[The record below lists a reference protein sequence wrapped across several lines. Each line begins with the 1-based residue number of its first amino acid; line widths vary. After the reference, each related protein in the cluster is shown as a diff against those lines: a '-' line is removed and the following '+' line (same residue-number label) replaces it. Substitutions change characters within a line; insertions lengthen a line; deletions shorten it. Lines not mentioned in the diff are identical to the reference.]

1 MDAHVFRSV
10 AEELAR
16 ELSGARLEKIHNP
29 APDVTV
35 FGLYAHGRKLRLV
48 LRSGRHE
55 PCLFFTRH
63 AFSNPQRPSA
73 AVMRLRKY
81 AGDRRLG
88 EGVADFSRRR
98 LAFHLPGDPGLYLVL
113 DLRVGPSITAHLPE
127 DFNEPPLWPDVDIL
141 EEICGKPFQRNASTG
156 PWQLYSV
163 LTPRLRETLAHLEL
177 LDGRALL
184 VDLEAGGGDLFF
196 YQDIAGAAVCSAW
209 PLPDAVTRA
218 KKLAS
223 LAGPE
228 ALPGI
233 DSELLAEFPY
243 TSAIGAVDAP
253 MFFTDLKT
261 ALVKAEE
268 DPIRREKKRRA
279 RLEAKLD
286 AETERLHGMIA
297 GKEDALLLQAQLWRF
312 SPDDKAAEVI
322 LEDSSGKPRR
332 LALNPLL
339 TVSENMELLFRKAA
353 KGARGLSM
361 VEERRHTDTP
371 TRSRVAAPGG
381 SGGDAGDAAFLP
393 KHVARFLSSDG
404 YALWRGKNAEG
415 NRALVKQSRP
425 HDYWLHVKDGPGA
438 HVLIRRAHA
447 ADDVPERTVREAAC
461 LAGLKSFRSEDD
473 RAEIMLAEARRV
485 QPVKGGPAGTVRVDV
500 VLRTV
505 LAALDPAL
513 ESALLPPD
521 GMAASRR

>member
-1 MDAHVFRSV
+1 MDAHVFRQV

-29 APDVTV
+29 APDITV

-88 EGVADFSRRR
+88 EGLTDFSRRR
-98 LAFHLPGDPGLYLVL
+98 LAFHLPGDSGLYLVL
-113 DLRVGPSITAHLPE
+113 DLRGGPYITAHLPE
-127 DFNEPPLWPDVDIL
+127 DFNEPPLWPDVGVL
-141 EEICGKPFQRNASTG
+141 EEICGKPLQRNAPTG

-163 LTPRLRETLAHLEL
+163 LTPRLRDTLAHLEL

-196 YQDIAGAAVCSAW
+196 YVDAVGIAVCSAW
-209 PLPDAVTRA
+209 PLPDAVARA
-218 KKLAS
+218 KKLVPLTGA
-223 LAGPE
+223 E
-228 ALPGI
+228 ALPGV
-233 DSELLAEFPY
+233 DLDLLGDFPY
-243 TSAIGAVDAP
+243 TAAIGAVDAP
-253 MFFTDLKT
+253 MFFADLKT

-286 AETERLHGMIA
+286 AEAERLRGMIA

-312 SPDDKAAEVI
+312 SPDDKTGEVI
-322 LEDSSGKPRR
+322 LEDSSGESRR
-332 LALNPLL
+332 LVLNPLL
-339 TVSENMELLFRKAA
+339 TVRENMELLFRKAA
-353 KGARGLSM
+353 KGVRGLSM
-361 VEERRHTDTP
+361 VEERRRADMP
-371 TRSRVAAPGG
+371 ARSRAAAPGG
-381 SGGDAGDAAFLP
+381 SGGEAGDTASVP
-393 KHVARFLSSDG
+393 KQVARFLSSDG
-404 YALWRGKNAEG
+404 YVLWRGKNAEG
-415 NRALVKQSRP
+415 NRTLVKQSRP

-461 LAGLKSFRSEDD
+461 LAGLKSLRSEDD
-473 RAEIMLAEARRV
+473 RAEILLAEARRV

-505 LAALDPAL
+505 LATLDSSL
-513 ESALLPPD
+513 EAALLPPS
-521 GMAASRR
+521 GTAER